1 MSNLLTVREIVN
13 LYPGIDRTDVV
24 YAIKSN
30 KLKAEKV
37 GWVWVVRQENLPQ
50 NWQDLG
56 IKSRRGASR

>member
-50 NWQDLG
+50 KWQDLG

>member
-37 GWVWVVRQENLPQ
+37 GWVWVVKQENLPQ
-50 NWQDLG
+50 KWQDLG

>member
-24 YAIKSN
+24 YAIKSK

-37 GWVWVVRQENLPQ
+37 GWVWVVKRENLPQ
-50 NWQDLG
+50 KWQDLG

>member
-50 NWQDLG
+50 KWQDLG
-56 IKSRRGASR
+56 IKSRRGASQ